1 MEENK
6 VIEPDVR
13 LGVGGLYVANKAE
26 SKASIDALI
35 ESMTECLQI
44 TIDSDETYKIYKE
57 CRKII
62 NDEWTS
68 IDNLRKNKIKDATS
82 AFSTDMKE
90 IMSNFDKAA
99 KQLDEAIHKYETDNN
114 IGSMKAKATKAAN
127 KTAIDAAVDALKL
140 VIHCPNNEAKERIAQ
155 YAKDLGATIE

>member
-68 IDNLRKNKIKDATS
+68 IDNLRKSKIKDATS
-82 AFSTDMKE
+82 AFGTDMKE

-99 KQLDEAIHKYETDNN
+99 KLLDEFYTDKY
-114 IGSMKAKATKAAN
+114 
-127 KTAIDAAVDALKL
+127 
-140 VIHCPNNEAKERIAQ
+140 Q
-155 YAKDLGATIE
+155 